1 MSKEV
6 KLNKSKTYLLPL
18 LSEFININTKFISYL
33 ENTYLEDNENKYKDC
48 IYILHDFNFK
58 DKDFTAYEHELI
70 NNELYVDSYDIGSK
84 VLYIFKFPEDY
95 LPEYEF
101 FKESKYSKFGE
112 DAKILILEFWQQV
125 YKNNPNAVIF
135 LTKVK
140 NILFKENKLKRELEK
155 KLNIKINDDAE
166 LGEFIDINNETFNFD
181 IINNITNENRNTE
194 MW

>member
-18 LSEFININTKFISYL
+18 LSEFININTKFLPYL
-33 ENTYLEDNENKYKDC
+33 INTYLEDSESKYKNC

-101 FKESKYSKFGE
+101 FKESKYSKFGK

-155 KLNIKINDDAE
+155 QLNIKINDDAE

>member
-140 NILFKENKLKRELEK
+140 NILFKENKLKRELEEQ
-155 KLNIKINDDAE
+155 LNIKINDDAE

-181 IINNITNENRNTE
+181 IINDITNENRNTE